1 MTDNRDR
8 SLIAIILIFVGI
20 IFLGDSLGEYNFNI
34 FFFIRSYWPV
44 LLIIFGFHILLQKSN
59 LWFIVP
65 IIVIGLSLYVIYM
78 LVNQQPFYFIPQFRM
93 RIFDFNNLPFR

>member
-8 SLIAIILIFVGI
+8 SLIALILIFAGI

-34 FFFIRSYWPV
+34 FLFIRSYWPV
-44 LLIIFGFHILLQKSN
+44 LLIIFGLHILLQKSSF
-59 LWFIVP
+59 WFIVP
-65 IIVIGLSLYVIYM
+65 IIVIGLSLYLIYL
-78 LVNQQPFYFIPQFRM
+78 LVNQQPFYFIPQMRM

>member
-8 SLIAIILIFVGI
+8 SLIAIILIFAGI
-20 IFLGDSLGEYNFNI
+20 IFLGDTLGEYNFNI

-44 LLIIFGFHILLQKSN
+44 LLIIFGFHILLQKSS

-65 IIVIGLSLYVIYM
+65 IIVIGLALYLIYM
-78 LVNQQPFYFIPQFRM
+78 LVNQQPFYFVPQIRM